1 MACSIAPAPFLDKDD
16 EAVRL
21 LTAFHFGN
29 SPAKFAVPPTHAGA
43 FFSPNETARTSQLL
57 QSCETLRDMTRRIR
71 ENDFS
76 LSFRACPVVSREA
89 TTRMLAQHHELNEK
103 HVQ

>member
-1 MACSIAPAPFLDKDD
+1 MACSIAPPPFLNKDD
-16 EAVRL
+16 EAIPL

-29 SPAKFAVPPTHAGA
+29 SPAKFAVPPMHAGA
-43 FFSPNETARTSQLL
+43 FFSPNETARTSH
-57 QSCETLRDMTRRIR
+57 CFGAARHDARNKR
-71 ENDFS
+71 NDFS

-89 TTRMLAQHHELNEK
+89 TTRMLAQDHELNEK